1 MFFKSWEPSKVCFNG
16 GICIKKHVRNHKE
29 KQYFIGL
36 FKKHNSYFQREIQIN
51 IVYIR
56 VIQNYLAAL
65 MFVDKTEMNFHLDI
79 L

>member
-1 MFFKSWEPSKVCFNG
+1 MQDRERRKS
-16 GICIKKHVRNHKE
+16 
-29 KQYFIGL
+29 
-36 FKKHNSYFQREIQIN
+36 QIN

-65 MFVDKTEMNFHLDI
+65 MFVDKAEKNFHLDI